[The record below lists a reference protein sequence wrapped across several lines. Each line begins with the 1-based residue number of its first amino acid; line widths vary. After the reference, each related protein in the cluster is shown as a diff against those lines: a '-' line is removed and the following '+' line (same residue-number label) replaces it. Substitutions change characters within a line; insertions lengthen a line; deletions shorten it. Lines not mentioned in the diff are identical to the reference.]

1 MLRYRASACAAAVA
15 DREQHTASMRK
26 TQRVQGQEAL
36 HVIRTQ
42 EKACIPLACAVAVLE
57 LMAQSSAK
65 EAYSLRAELTLQSLA
80 CHGTHAWA
88 CREQES
94 MQQQKAD

>member
-1 MLRYRASACAAAVA
+1 MLRYRVSACAAAAA

-42 EKACIPLACAVAVLE
+42 ERPASLSHAVAVLE